1 MKLTSYEKRNYVLND
16 KEDLVI
22 LEKIKLLEKK
32 KLDSKDRDI
41 VKLIRTQ
48 LKKNWRLPL
57 IKCLDKM
64 MVKYK
69 K

>member
-1 MKLTSYEKRNYVLND
+1 MKITPYERKNYVLND

-22 LEKIKLLEKK
+22 LAKIKLLEKN
-32 KLDSKDRDI
+32 KLDNKDRET

-57 IKCLDKM
+57 IKHLDGLLLKNI
-64 MVKYK
+64 K
-69 K
+69 